1 MNKIIVSGGHGY
13 LLTHVL
19 PYLNNNII
27 HVSDVY
33 CYQDFLNVDMVIH
46 FASPSDKEDF
56 KKPYMHKTMID
67 GTINMIDLAKRN
79 EAHFVF
85 ASTMGVH
92 TLENDYCIFKYAM
105 EKYIQKELNSY
116 SILRIPRVY
125 SKDRNKGLIKQIKQ
139 NNINVNDM
147 NNIIEYITIED
158 FMEFFFNN
166 YNKQGIF
173 EINQIK
179 YKKNSIKQLS
189 ELYK

>member
-46 FASPSDKEDF
+46 FASPSDREDF

-67 GTINMIDLAKRN
+67 GTINMVDLAKRN
-79 EAHFVF
+79 GAHFVF

-125 SKDRNKGLIKQIKQ
+125 SKDRNKGLIKQIK
-139 NNINVNDM
+139 
-147 NNIIEYITIED
+147 E
-158 FMEFFFNN
+158 
-166 YNKQGIF
+166 
-173 EINQIK
+173 
-179 YKKNSIKQLS
+179 NSISQIDMLS
-189 ELYK
+189 LIHI